1 MPDWDII
8 VYDPSRPRPTSAP
21 DAPAFSRLPMLAVAH
36 GSARPDLGQP
46 VAVRERYD
54 ISYVRLLQGID
65 FCLKQRVDV
74 LNLSLG
80 PARLLPSTTEDPD
93 PLYVATDVVR
103 QLGVPVIVAAGNKG
117 PAPDT
122 LQFLARATWVVAV
135 GATDD
140 QARLLDSSS
149 RGVPDGPTPAVVSD
163 GTISQPDPR
172 FPKPSTSWAAPK
184 VAAVAG
190 WTKLLL
196 MLVAKDVQALLA
208 GQLPAPEVPVP
219 VIGFCDTG
227 IDRAGWD
234 DTALA
239 PVMVPR
245 TVRQGLWYR
254 KVLAWLEHLNLAV
267 QIRNDPM
274 TVSLALGLMARPLP
288 EYQPFEVGQGF
299 VWTHQLLSFFA
310 SFVPSTF
317 ALLFCDPDELAKMNA
332 RDLLAMDDELGPL
345 WDDEQFQV
353 LRAHVSR
360 GCFPITAR
368 VY

>member
-135 GATDD
+135 G
-140 QARLLDSSS
+140 
-149 RGVPDGPTPAVVSD
+149 
-163 GTISQPDPR
+163 TISQPDPR

-190 WTKLLL
+190 WTKLTS
-196 MLVAKDVQALLA
+196 A
-208 GQLPAPEVPVP
+208 
-219 VIGFCDTG
+219 
-227 IDRAGWD
+227 
-234 DTALA
+234 
-239 PVMVPR
+239 
-245 TVRQGLWYR
+245 TVEL
-254 KVLAWLEHLNLAV
+254 K
-267 QIRNDPM
+267 
-274 TVSLALGLMARPLP
+274 T
-288 EYQPFEVGQGF
+288 
-299 VWTHQLLSFFA
+299 TLSGGPGVDA
-310 SFVPSTF
+310 SFH
-317 ALLFCDPDELAKMNA
+317 ALQLSGSYTHSEIQTLTISLTPRPPAIELMSPVSDQLIDAIAAISSAAREAAVSEPKFDLQEATISLNIGVDKQGNA
-332 RDLLAMDDELGPL
+332 MIIVGGSADSSNYHTLTLN
-345 WDDEQFQV
+345 V
-353 LRAHVSR
+353 KSS
-360 GCFPITAR
+360 
-368 VY
+368 